1 MKKRSNECS
10 PSLKLRSHLKL
21 EALMY
26 DSDSF
31 PCTAV
36 VCAVVEVCA
45 RGRGVHRGRGV
56 RGGGSVRCGG
66 VCALS

>member
-1 MKKRSNECS
+1 MILT
-10 PSLKLRSHLKL
+10 PSR
-21 EALMY
+21 ARRW
-26 DSDSF
+26 
-31 PCTAV
+31 
-36 VCAVVEVCA
+36 CAPVAEVCA